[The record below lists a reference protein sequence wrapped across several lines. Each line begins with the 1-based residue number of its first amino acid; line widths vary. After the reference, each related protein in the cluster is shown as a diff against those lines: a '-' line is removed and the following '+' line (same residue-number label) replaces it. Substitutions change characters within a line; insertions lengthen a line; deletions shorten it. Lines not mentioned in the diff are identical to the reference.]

1 MHSAPDDPFASGHA
15 TSDVTT
21 PQRNLYDRG
30 DHAARSHGTQVRP
43 EDQPERAGRM
53 AAEGQST
60 TASRDGQPAFVGTVW
75 IATDAATPPGTPR
88 IFLPDGTMVMDS
100 CGETYRLARWES
112 IDRDR
117 ITWQEDGARIE
128 AAIAQATPDAL
139 HLRLRLRNEVRQ
151 ENYRPAHVPYVCAD
165 SRPNPETSIRP

>member
-1 MHSAPDDPFASGHA
+1 MTGREFNRRFRRLILSGLISVFATRCTNPLG
-15 TSDVTT
+15 T
-21 PQRNLYDRG
+21 P
-30 DHAARSHGTQVRP
+30 P
-43 EDQPERAGRM
+43 E
-53 AAEGQST
+53 ST

-75 IATDAATPPGTPR
+75 ISTDAATPPGTLR

-139 HLRLRLRNEVRQ
+139 QLRLRLRNEVRQ